1 METLRPELH
10 PVPVHSPWF
19 HVAIDF
25 VGPISPSSKSG
36 NHYILTLIV
45 TILLSGWM
53 LFLFPPS
60 VLQVLQLRYLRYGCL
75 IVKLWFCKLATL
87 MQIFMR
93 MGIPR
98 ILTSDQGREFKNSL
112 NEEMMQLLG
121 IKYHLTT
128 AYHPQVL

>member
-1 METLRPELH
+1 
-10 PVPVHSPWF
+10 
-19 HVAIDF
+19 
-25 VGPISPSSKSG
+25 
-36 NHYILTLIV
+36 
-45 TILLSGWM
+45 
-53 LFLFPPS
+53 
-60 VLQVLQLRYLRYGCL
+60 
-75 IVKLWFCKLATL
+75 